1 MQGISPPATDIP
13 SSAEF
18 HALAQL
24 SPVSGAESV
33 AFIVLTFSV
42 MGGILF
48 SSSLHPLLGGVGALL
63 AIVSGSCVAER
74 VTRPLVLCALGRH
87 VYKTLVNIGGQ
98 RTANEVARICGE
110 DGAPTPEQVE
120 ALLGRAPQGQTP
132 GSGGRV

>member
-63 AIVSGSCVAER
+63 AIVLS
-74 VTRPLVLCALGRH
+74 LIH
-87 VYKTLVNIGGQ
+87 I
-98 RTANEVARICGE
+98 
-110 DGAPTPEQVE
+110 
-120 ALLGRAPQGQTP
+120 
-132 GSGGRV
+132 